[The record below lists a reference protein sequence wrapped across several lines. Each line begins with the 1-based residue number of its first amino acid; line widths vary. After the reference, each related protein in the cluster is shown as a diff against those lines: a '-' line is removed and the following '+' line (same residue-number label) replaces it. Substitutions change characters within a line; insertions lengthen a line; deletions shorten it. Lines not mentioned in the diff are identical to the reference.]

1 MVQMGSN
8 GRTESLSE
16 IAYESGLVGGI
27 GGVELFQHSL

>member
-1 MVQMGSN
+1 MIQLGSN

-16 IAYESGLVGGI
+16 IADETGLVGGI